1 MGNFIPES
9 PEHIREISVS
19 HSLTNPGSV
28 SVKMMGLCQEESRCV
43 SVCGCAREGA
53 PINEADQV
61 QTLLQFIDNWQI
73 ISPEFPLRIHSLSTS
88 QKLWASGNILK
99 QEPNSLTS
107 MVHVSKDRRSH
118 SVVLSVKHEPS
129 HQWCMRALWLSFEM
143 DVYSQIFPLSTVGG
157 GQAPAK

>member
-28 SVKMMGLCQEESRCV
+28 SVRMMGLCQEESRCV
-43 SVCGCAREGA
+43 SVCSCAREGA
-53 PINEADQV
+53 PINKADQV

-73 ISPEFPLRIHSLSTS
+73 ISPEFLLQIHSLSTS

-107 MVHVSKDRRSH
+107 IVHVSKDRRSH
-118 SVVLSVKHEPS
+118 SVVLSVKAWAHPPVVHEGTVTEFWDGYVLTDIPFIYS
-129 HQWCMRALWLSFEM
+129 WCWAS
-143 DVYSQIFPLSTVGG
+143 SC
-157 GQAPAK
+157 